1 MKIKVQHLN
10 GRQESKA
17 FTNVEEF
24 VLLQNREIP
33 ALEDSAKVLELEI
46 DGQSREFEGNIAALY
61 FELSK

>member
-10 GRQESKA
+10 GRQENKEFA
-17 FTNVEEF
+17 NVEEF

-46 DGQSREFEGNIAALY
+46 DGQNREFDGKIAALY

>member
-61 FELSK
+61 FELNK

>member
-10 GRQESKA
+10 GRQENKEFA
-17 FTNVEEF
+17 NVEEF

-46 DGQSREFEGNIAALY
+46 DGQNREFAGNIAALY

>member
-1 MKIKVQHLN
+1 MKITVQHLN
-10 GRQESKA
+10 GRQESKEFA
-17 FTNVEEF
+17 DVEEF

-46 DGQSREFEGNIAALY
+46 NGAARDFKGNVAALY